1 MPKYRYKAVTVK
13 GKRVAGVLEANNI
26 RSARDELVAKG
37 YWITELT
44 DTSESVLYR
53 DISFGGPK
61 VKPAEFTVF
70 CRQLATMYRAG
81 VTLVESLQIL
91 SDQATT
97 KVFKGVLAKMTDD
110 MREGKQ
116 FSEAAASYPS
126 IYSNIFI
133 SMIKAGEIAGNLDT
147 MLERL
152 AVFYEKEHRMREKV
166 KSAMVYPALMLVL
179 MVVVVI
185 FMMLFVIPQFASSFE
200 GMGIELPL
208 PTRVVMGMSEFVQSF
223 WYLVI
228 LMLIAPFVAWK
239 IMRRNPLFVEQSDR
253 MLLKIPVFGKLAH
266 KQALARFSRT
276 FSSLLSAAIP
286 LMQGLS
292 IVSNVVGN
300 AALGKVVLNVRDSV
314 MNGDSMSSIFGQ
326 SKLFP
331 IMVVQMIAIGER
343 SGSIDDM
350 LEKVADFYEEEV
362 EQMADRLKSLLEPL
376 MILALA
382 SVVGLIVL
390 AIMTPTFKLMQEM
403 L

>member
-13 GKRVAGVLEANNI
+13 GRRVIGTLEANSI
-26 RSARDELVAKG
+26 RLARDELTSRG
-37 YWITELT
+37 YWITDLT
-44 DTSESVLYR
+44 DTSELVLYR

-61 VKPAEFTVF
+61 VKPADFTVF

-91 SDQATT
+91 SDQATA
-97 KVFKGVLAKMTDD
+97 KIFKNVLSKMTDD

-116 FSEAAASYPS
+116 FSEAAASYPT
-126 IYSNIFI
+126 IFNNIFI
-133 SMIKAGEIAGNLDT
+133 SMVKAGEIAGNLDT

-179 MVVVVI
+179 MVAVVI
-185 FMMLFVIPQFASSFE
+185 FMMLFVIPQFASSFA

-208 PTRVVMGMSEFVQSF
+208 PTRIVMSMSEFVQSF
-223 WYLVI
+223 WYIVI
-228 LMLIAPFVAWK
+228 LLLFAPFVAWN
-239 IMRRNPLFVEQSDR
+239 ILRRNPLFVLQSDR
-253 MLLKIPVFGKLAH
+253 LLLKVPVFGKLAH

-300 AALGKVVLNVRDSV
+300 AAMGRVVLNVRDNV
-314 MNGDSMSSIFGQ
+314 LNGDSMSSIFGQ

-331 IMVVQMIAIGER
+331 IMIVQMIAIGER
-343 SGSIDDM
+343 SGSIDSM